1 VAAMDE
7 PRRSLDLNT
16 LMVVIALL
24 ASALLILGWL
34 LFPNWA
40 W

>member
-1 VAAMDE
+1 MDE
-7 PRRSLDLNT
+7 PRRSVDLNT
-16 LMVVIALL
+16 LMAVIALL

-34 LFPNWA
+34 LFPYWG